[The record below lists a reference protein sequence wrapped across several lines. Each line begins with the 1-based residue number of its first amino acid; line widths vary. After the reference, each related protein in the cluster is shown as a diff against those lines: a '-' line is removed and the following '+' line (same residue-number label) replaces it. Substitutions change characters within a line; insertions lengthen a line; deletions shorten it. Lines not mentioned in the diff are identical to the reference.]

1 MSTSSIDRLEQ
12 RINQFLERF
21 QALKEK
27 AARLQEENRE
37 LKALL
42 EDREKTI
49 ARLESR
55 MAVVQAESSQ
65 TQEAKAREEAL
76 RRKVAELLEKLD
88 ALESVLGG

>member
-21 QALKEK
+21 QALREK
-27 AARLQEENRE
+27 VTQLQNENAE

-49 ARLESR
+49 ASLESR
-55 MAVVQAESSQ
+55 IAAARAESEQS
-65 TQEAKAREEAL
+65 QEAREREAAL